1 METKKH
7 SIQEYQKDGE
17 LDIDRLMDDLSQYIK
32 TIINN
37 MTNNNISYE
46 DKEEILSDVFFVIW
60 KNKDK
65 IDSTVEAYASGITR
79 ILVKE
84 KLRKR
89 KILENIEDYE
99 NLVSEKNSLNLEDDI
114 HECECVSK
122 CIKNLKEID
131 ILILNYFY
139 YHSKTTKE
147 IAIMLNVSEI
157 NVRCRLFRL
166 RNKIRKEISDKGGV

>member
-1 METKKH
+1 MDTKKH

-65 IDSTVEAYASGITR
+65 IDSTVEAYASGITK

-89 KILENIEDYE
+89 KILENIEDYLMVAE
-99 NLVSEKNSLNLEDDI
+99 DSEEYKIED
-114 HECECVSK
+114 
-122 CIKNLKEID
+122 
-131 ILILNYFY
+131 
-139 YHSKTTKE
+139 
-147 IAIMLNVSEI
+147 
-157 NVRCRLFRL
+157 
-166 RNKIRKEISDKGGV
+166 NKD

>member
-65 IDSTVEAYASGITR
+65 IDSTVESYASGITKV
-79 ILVKE
+79 LVKE

-114 HECECVSK
+114 YECECVSK

-139 YHSKTTKE
+139 YHAKTTKE